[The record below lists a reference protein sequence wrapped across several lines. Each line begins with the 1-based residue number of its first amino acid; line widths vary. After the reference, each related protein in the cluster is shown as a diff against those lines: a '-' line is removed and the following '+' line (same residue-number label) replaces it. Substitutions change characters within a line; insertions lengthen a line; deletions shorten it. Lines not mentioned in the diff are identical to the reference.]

1 MFAHNAFTAFQ
12 MIFLNN
18 LFQNKFLE
26 EDLAGWEGMDKIIG
40 FQGSFLFSTNVICGF
55 LFFNTLIL

>member
-1 MFAHNAFTAFQ
+1 MVLLFSCIINNTLQSMFAHSAFTAFQ

-26 EDLAGWEGMDKIIG
+26 EDLAG
-40 FQGSFLFSTNVICGF
+40 
-55 LFFNTLIL
+55 

>member
-1 MFAHNAFTAFQ
+1 MFAHSAFTAFQ

-40 FQGSFLFSTNVICGF
+40 FQSSFLFSMKYYLWLSIF
-55 LFFNTLIL
+55 